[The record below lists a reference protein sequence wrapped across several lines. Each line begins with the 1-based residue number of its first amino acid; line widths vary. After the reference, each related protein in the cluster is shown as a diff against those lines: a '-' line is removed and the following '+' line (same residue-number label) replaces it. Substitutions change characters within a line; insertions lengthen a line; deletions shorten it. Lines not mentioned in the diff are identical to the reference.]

1 MRVYGQRWVMGM
13 LRCSRSCCCFFGFL
27 AIDIVA
33 KVAVG
38 LGASKG

>member
-13 LRCSRSCCCFFGFL
+13 LRCSRSCCFFGFL